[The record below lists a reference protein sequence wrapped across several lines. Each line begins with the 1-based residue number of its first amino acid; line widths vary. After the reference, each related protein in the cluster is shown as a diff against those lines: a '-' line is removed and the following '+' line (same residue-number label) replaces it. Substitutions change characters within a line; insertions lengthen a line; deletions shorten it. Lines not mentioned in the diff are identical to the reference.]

1 MKKPS
6 TQGNLEKRFILKWQR
21 TSNFDILLIF
31 REDEDKRKHPEKYIE
46 KQETPMFT
54 KEGKVRQCDEG
65 GYKPI
70 LNQWDDPCFVVFKM
84 NIPK

>member
-1 MKKPS
+1 
-6 TQGNLEKRFILKWQR
+6 
-21 TSNFDILLIF
+21 
-31 REDEDKRKHPEKYIE
+31 
-46 KQETPMFT
+46 MFT